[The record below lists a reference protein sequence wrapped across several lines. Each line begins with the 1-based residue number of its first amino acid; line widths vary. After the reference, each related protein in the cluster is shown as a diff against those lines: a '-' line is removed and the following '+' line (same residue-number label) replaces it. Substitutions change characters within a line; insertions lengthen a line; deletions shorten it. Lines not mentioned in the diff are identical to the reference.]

1 MCNFKFECE
10 ISEAEE
16 TASHHLTPNEIAKT
30 MTQGQSFLRDIGYS
44 THYHA
49 NYVAPPW
56 RRELNKVKK
65 VGTHIFYR
73 VKGQQIEDVLS
84 PQSPK
89 RGLAL
94 AGNG

>member
-1 MCNFKFECE
+1 MVQWRQ
-10 ISEAEE
+10 A
-16 TASHHLTPNEIAKT
+16 NEVAKR
-30 MTQGQSFLRDIGYS
+30 MMEGQSFLSDIGHS

-49 NYVAPPW
+49 NYVAPRW
-56 RRELNKVKK
+56 RREMNKVKK

-73 VKGQQIEDVLS
+73 VKGEQVEDVLS
-84 PQSPK
+84 PQNRG